1 MDILDN
7 LLLFIEILDNPLPAV
22 LMRHVSSFHHLPSSS
37 STQKKQ
43 IPTRKASN
51 REISN
56 REVSNS
62 GKHSNREISTREK
75 NQLGNFKLRG
85 RWRACTGRPAA
96 PRLKRAAHFPDAGL
110 PPRWRR
116 LEVAD
121 GGAVAQRGGGSDA
134 SSGRRTSSLR
144 RRSELLATRGGGARA
159 ARDYGNIG

>member
-22 LMRHVSSFHHLPSSS
+22 LMRHVSSFHHLPPTS
-37 STQKKQ
+37 STQKKNKFLLEKLQ
-43 IPTRKASN
+43 I
-51 REISN
+51 
-56 REVSNS
+56 
-62 GKHSNREISTREK
+62 GKFPIGKFQTRENIQIAK
-75 NQLGNFKLRG
+75 FQLGNFKLRG

-121 GGAVAQRGGGSDA
+121 GGAVAQRGSGGDA